1 MKKIL
6 GIIILGFFI
15 CNTSSY
21 AGSINGSGELKMSN
35 KSVNNFIAY
44 IKINEKRINGKRAK
58 PDSFIMSS
66 NGNWSWFWYCLS
78 GECWQNDK
86 PKLEECERITGV
98 TCGRFAK
105 RRTIYWDNGINTKK
119 NKARFKSKMSDSEIR
134 AILTEFGFIG
144 NASTTT
150 TTTPKVTKKNENK
163 EDVIK
168 QLNDLKNLLDA
179 GVITNDEFEKAKKKI
194 LN

>member
-6 GIIILGFFI
+6 WIIILGFFI
-15 CNTSSY
+15 YNTSSY
-21 AGSINGSGELKMSN
+21 ASSVNGSGELKMSN
-35 KSVNNFIAY
+35 RAVNAFIDY
-44 IKINEKRINGKRAK
+44 IKINKKVVNGKRAK
-58 PDSFIMSS
+58 PDSFIISS
-66 NGNWSWFWYCLS
+66 NGDWSWYWWCAHN
-78 GECWQNDK
+78 ECWTNDK

-119 NKARFKSKMSDSEIR
+119 KKAKFSSKMSDQEIR
-134 AILTEFGFIG
+134 DKLKRLGFIVS

-150 TTTPKVTKKNENK
+150 NKPKITKKSP
-163 EDVIK
+163 DIAK
-168 QLNDLKNLLDA
+168 QLNQIKKLYDDGILTKE
-179 GVITNDEFEKAKKKI
+179 EFEKAKNKI